1 MSRTSRRRHK
11 RYTKRIETEF
21 SSGDMLF
28 RGISSD
34 LSEKGLFIRTQHGF
48 VPGTEVN
55 IQLRLPDG
63 STAQLRG
70 VVKRTVKTHLQF
82 VKNGM
87 GIEIIESDST
97 YVRVVR
103 EELIGIHFNTSKL
116 SDVVEVKTRAR
127 AEEEEQEEAFIIQ
140 VCPDCGIKNRVK
152 VAALSMK
159 PRCGKC
165 GSSLT

>member
-1 MSRTSRRRHK
+1 MSRRRHK

-21 SSGDMLF
+21 SSGDMHF

-48 VPGTEVN
+48 VPGTTVN
-55 IQLRLPDG
+55 IKLRLPDG
-63 STAQLRG
+63 SAPHLRG
-70 VVKRTVKTHLQF
+70 LVKRTVKTHLQF

-87 GIEIIESDST
+87 GIEILESDST
-97 YVRVVR
+97 YIRFVR
-103 EELIGIHFNTSKL
+103 EELIGIPDNTSKP
-116 SDVVEVKTRAR
+116 SDVVEVKTNSRSE
-127 AEEEEQEEAFIIQ
+127 AEEDQEEAFILQ
-140 VCPDCGIKNRVK
+140 ACPACGIKNRVK

>member
-1 MSRTSRRRHK
+1 MSRRRHK

-21 SSGDMLF
+21 SSGEMLF

-48 VPGTEVN
+48 VPGSTVN
-55 IQLRLPDG
+55 IKLRLPDG

-70 VVKRTVKTHLQF
+70 VVKRTVKTHLHL

-87 GIEIIESDST
+87 GIEILESDNT
-97 YVRVVR
+97 YVKFVR
-103 EELIGIHFNTSKL
+103 EELIGIPDKTSKPADAVGTKNTVPSEEEL
-116 SDVVEVKTRAR
+116 
-127 AEEEEQEEAFIIQ
+127 EEEEEAVIR
-140 VCPDCGIKNRVK
+140 VCPECGIKNRVK
-152 VAALSMK
+152 VVALSMK

-165 GSSLT
+165 GRYLT

>member
-1 MSRTSRRRHK
+1 MSKRRHK

-21 SSGDMLF
+21 SSGDMTF

-48 VPGTEVN
+48 VPGAVIN
-55 IQLRLPDG
+55 IQLILPDG
-63 STAQLRG
+63 STSQLKG
-70 VVKRTVKTHLQF
+70 VVRRTVKTHLHL

-87 GIEIIESDST
+87 GIEIIESDNN
-97 YVRVVR
+97 YVRFVR
-103 EELIGIHFNTSKL
+103 EELIGIPFNTSKP
-116 SDVVEVKTRAR
+116 SDVPEVKTEAR
-127 AEEEEQEEAFIIQ
+127 AGEASEEEIIILD
-140 VCPDCGIKNRVK
+140 CPDCGIKNRVK
-152 VAALSMK
+152 ASALSLQ

>member
-1 MSRTSRRRHK
+1 MSKRRHK

-21 SSGDMLF
+21 SSGDMIF

-34 LSEKGLFIRTQHGF
+34 LSEQGLFIRTQHGF
-48 VPGTEVN
+48 VPGTTVN
-55 IQLRLPDG
+55 IQLMLPDG
-63 STAQLRG
+63 STSHLKG
-70 VVKRTVKTHLQF
+70 LVKRTVKTHLHL

-87 GIEIIESDST
+87 GIEIFESDDN
-97 YVRVVR
+97 YVRFLR
-103 EELIGIHFNTSKL
+103 EELIGIPFNL
-116 SDVVEVKTRAR
+116 SQPADVVEVKTEAR
-127 AEEEEQEEAFIIQ
+127 AGEASEEEVIIRT
-140 VCPDCGIKNRVK
+140 CPACGTKNRVK

>member
-1 MSRTSRRRHK
+1 MSRRRHK

-48 VPGTEVN
+48 VPGTTVN
-55 IQLRLPDG
+55 IKLRLPDG
-63 STAQLRG
+63 ATSQLKG
-70 VVKRTVKTHLQF
+70 VVKRTVKTHLHL

-87 GIEIIESDST
+87 GIEITESDSA
-97 YVRVVR
+97 YVRFVR
-103 EELIGIHFNTSKL
+103 EELIGIPFNATNP
-116 SDVVEVKTRAR
+116 SDVVE
-127 AEEEEQEEAFIIQ
+127 EQAEAFVIR
-140 VCPDCGIKNRVK
+140 VCPACGIKNRVK

>member
-1 MSRTSRRRHK
+1 MSRRKHK

-21 SSGDMLF
+21 NSGEMHF

-48 VPGTEVN
+48 VPGTRIN
-55 IQLRLPDG
+55 IKLRLPDG
-63 STAQLRG
+63 STAQLMG
-70 VVKRTVKTHLQF
+70 VVKRTVKTHLHL

-87 GIEIIESDST
+87 GIEVVESDNN
-97 YVRVVR
+97 YVKFVR
-103 EELIGIHFNTSKL
+103 EELIGLTDKTSKPA
-116 SDVVEVKTRAR
+116 DITGFKTTVPSEEGS
-127 AEEEEQEEAFIIQ
+127 EEEVVIR

-152 VAALSMK
+152 VVALSMK

>member
-1 MSRTSRRRHK
+1 MLRRRHK

-21 SSGDMLF
+21 SSGDMHF

-48 VPGTEVN
+48 VPGTTVN
-55 IQLRLPDG
+55 IKLRLPDG
-63 STAQLRG
+63 STSHLRG
-70 VVKRTVKTHLQF
+70 LVKRTVKTHLQF

-87 GIEIIESDST
+87 GIEILESDST
-97 YVRVVR
+97 YTRFLR
-103 EELIGIHFNTSKL
+103 EELIGIPSNPLKP
-116 SDVVEVKTRAR
+116 SDVVEVKSNSRSEEGQ
-127 AEEEEQEEAFIIQ
+127 EEEVVLQA
-140 VCPDCGIKNRVK
+140 CPACGIKNRVK

>member
-1 MSRTSRRRHK
+1 MSRRKHK

-21 SSGDMLF
+21 SSGDLLF

-70 VVKRTVKTHLQF
+70 VVKRTVKTHLHL

-87 GIEIIESDST
+87 GIEVVESDNN
-97 YVRVVR
+97 YVKFVR
-103 EELIGIHFNTSKL
+103 EELIGLTDKTSNPA
-116 SDVVEVKTRAR
+116 DITGFKTTVPSEEGS
-127 AEEEEQEEAFIIQ
+127 EEEVVIR